1 MSKTPCDKWLDTLS
15 DIELDDHSQCSLANE
30 AWKRGAA
37 YAAQAI
43 LDHIEM
49 VDTPKVATLGCAK
62 AATAVS
68 GARVTADKFIARVN
82 GFRKRRK

>member
-43 LDHIEM
+43 LNHIEM
-49 VDTPKVATLGCAK
+49 IDTPKVAVSGCAS
-62 AATAVS
+62 AATGIS

-82 GFRKRRK
+82 GQAKRT